1 MTREERDK
9 QAVAL
14 DFESFYDTKA
24 GYSLTN
30 MSPQN
35 YCSDERFDAYLVAI
49 CGEHIFDGPRDNE
62 RLPMVSPG
70 QTVCRDLDD
79 GRQLYIGRPEDFNHW
94 GQLKDRILLAHNA
107 GFDSVV
113 TDELVK
119 RGVLP
124 KFLKDA
130 EWKCT
135 ADLAAFLMAP
145 RNLKGAMKELFGK
158 EISKAVRSA
167 MDGRHDTDLPPD
179 EYRALVE
186 YGGSDAVECHDIWL
200 KYSAEWPELERAISD
215 QKRNAIKRGVHVDRE
230 YCEAALKELKRYYAE
245 IVCDIPWYPEKA
257 VGSLPALRQAVIA
270 LGIEPPKSF
279 KKDDPGFLAWIER
292 PTAQYDEAVRRGY
305 KIIDDFYEDVRH
317 AEVRENPG
325 MAGSPT
331 TGRERILHRAY
342 TERRHLAHIEP
353 AGELAFL
360 SARQKA
366 VAINMHAARVEGI
379 LNSLDE
385 NGDSHPQFLYYGAH
399 TGRDSGKSSVGGGN
413 VNMLNMPRKPVLAGD
428 EHVFGGKGVDIRSMY
443 VARPGYK
450 FVIYDYS
457 QVEARFSLW
466 LVNDEH
472 MMAAIKD
479 EGNLYGAA
487 AVAMG
492 WCPPHSDI
500 KHKNPDLY
508 RLAKCATLGLGYGM
522 GAAKFVDSCK
532 SQGLELEPVPM
543 DKWPDL
549 SDRRMRFIIR
559 NVARIKGDP
568 YAEYNRTKV
577 GQLVKALQV
586 VNDWRSANRLIVDQ
600 WKFYE
605 ATFKQR
611 VAAGKNTVAFKLP
624 SGRIKRYYDPHLCKE
639 ETTEIDEDGVEHP
652 SFRVAMKA
660 TTVRGNPA
668 TFFTGGNI
676 MENVV
681 QATCRDIMAFSAVEI
696 ERKHP
701 SWHYVFSVY
710 DEIVFE
716 VPDAETDEA
725 SRVVPE
731 TMCRGEYIREWTDG
745 LMLEV
750 EGGVAERYHK

>member
-1 MTREERDK
+1 MMCRFTDD
-9 QAVAL
+9 QVFSI
-14 DFESFYDTKA
+14 DFETDYDSKG
-24 GYSLTN
+24 GYSLTC
-30 MSPQN
+30 MTTDQ
-35 YCSDERFDAYLVAI
+35 YCSHPRFNPYLVAI
-49 CGEHIFDGPRDNE
+49 AGKNLFPEGIPTPGYVNGIMMSEDKDGIQLFVGHPRDFKWWDRLNHHILVIHNAAFDE
-62 RLPMVSPG
+62 RVIIECVRRGIIPNV
-70 QTVCRDLDD
+70 LDD
-79 GRQLYIGRPEDFNHW
+79 VEYM
-94 GQLKDRILLAHNA
+94 
-107 GFDSVV
+107 
-113 TDELVK
+113 
-119 RGVLP
+119 
-124 KFLKDA
+124 
-130 EWKCT
+130 CT
-135 ADLAAFLMAP
+135 ADLSAYLMCK
-145 RNLKGAMKELFGK
+145 RSLKDSMKYLFGK
-158 EISKAVRSA
+158 EISKAVRSG
-167 MDGRHDTDLPPD
+167 MDGRTTSDLTEK
-179 EYRALVE
+179 EYRDLVE
-186 YGGSDAVECHDIWL
+186 YGGSDAIECLQIWNT
-200 KYSAEWPELERAISD
+200 YSSEFPEIERQISK
-215 QKRNAIKRGVHVDRE
+215 QKREASIRGVHVDRE

-245 IVCDIPWYPEKA
+245 VVCDIPWYPEKA
-257 VGSLPALRQAVIA
+257 VGSLPALRQAVIN

-279 KKDDPGFLAWIER
+279 KKDDPGFLEW
-292 PTAQYDEAVRRGY
+292 V
-305 KIIDDFYEDVRH
+305 KVHDDIPFI
-317 AEVRENPG
+317 A
-325 MAGSPT
+325 
-331 TGRERILHRAY
+331 
-342 TERRHLAHIEP
+342 
-353 AGELAFL
+353 
-360 SARQKA
+360 ARQKA
-366 VAINMHAARVEGI
+366 VAISMHAARVEGI

-385 NGDSHPQFLYYGAH
+385 NGDSHPQFLFYGAH
-399 TGRDSGKSSVGGGN
+399 TGRDSGKSDSGKSAGN
-413 VNMLNMPRKPVLAGD
+413 LLNLPRKPVLAGD
-428 EHVFGGKGVDIRSMY
+428 EHVFGGKGVDIRGMY

-450 FVIYDYS
+450 FVTFDYS
-457 QVEARFSLW
+457 QIEARFSLW

-725 SRVVPE
+725 SGVIPE

-750 EGGVAERYHK
+750 EGDVAERYHK